1 VSVEKNSSKLAARK
15 PRTVN
20 RVGFLLDED
29 VDDLQKIFRVIL
41 QIRIVDD
48 ADVLRGTLSNGAEVA
63 YRLSQDQQALAGEY
77 VLRGRTTL
85 GSFKRQ

>member
-1 VSVEKNSSKLAARK
+1 VEHHQAGFE
-15 PRTVN
+15 
-20 RVGFLLDED
+20 RVTG
-29 VDDLQKIFRVIL
+29 
-41 QIRIVDD
+41 IVDD